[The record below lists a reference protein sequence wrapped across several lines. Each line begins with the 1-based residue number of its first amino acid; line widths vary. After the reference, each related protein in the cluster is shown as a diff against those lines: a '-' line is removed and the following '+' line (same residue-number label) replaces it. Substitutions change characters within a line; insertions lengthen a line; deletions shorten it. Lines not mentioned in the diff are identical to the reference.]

1 VPYTPIFI
9 VIANIEVIIVEST
22 RLAQVEDPVASTSAE
37 DSALQTLA
45 GEPSAVEFVAAPIVP
60 KATTITVSEVST
72 MTSMSTE
79 SAVSL
84 SLDKVNWLLSL
95 WTLYAPI

>member
-1 VPYTPIFI
+1 MPYTPVFI

-60 KATTITVSEVST
+60 EATTITV
-72 MTSMSTE
+72 
-79 SAVSL
+79 
-84 SLDKVNWLLSL
+84 
-95 WTLYAPI
+95 PRCRP